1 MALAFRIEVCMFTF
15 VRISNGLVVEW
26 LQAA

>member
-1 MALAFRIEVCMFTF
+1 MTLAFRIEVCMFTF
-15 VRISNGLVVEW
+15 VRISNGLALEW